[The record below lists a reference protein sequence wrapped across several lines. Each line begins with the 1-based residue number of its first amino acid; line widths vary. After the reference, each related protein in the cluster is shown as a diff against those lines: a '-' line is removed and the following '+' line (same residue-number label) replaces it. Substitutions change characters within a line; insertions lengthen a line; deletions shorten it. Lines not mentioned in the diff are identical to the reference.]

1 MRLRNHAANQK
12 DDRIKEEA
20 FVKCIHSSALFFP
33 LICLLFTVISFSPKL
48 RKKYNNREYKN
59 APVSL
64 VRRSKFLLVFSY
76 HILLLCCFLQFI
88 LVVYTISTIYAWYFC
103 ELHVQV
109 TWCIVKLS
117 MWQTLQKVENDTT
130 LHFFSFKKFFLKP
143 SQKRDFSRNIR
154 PKRKNT
160 INSVQVELQLSNL
173 TAAIWTY
180 CNYDCHLMVRKQIW
194 KVVGVMLVI
203 RFLLNQG
210 SLSFSKSSFSDQ

>member
-1 MRLRNHAANQK
+1 MRLRNHTANQK

-64 VRRSKFLLVFSY
+64 VRRSKFFLVFSY

-88 LVVYTISTIYAWYFC
+88 LVVYTISTIYAWYFR

-130 LHFFSFKKFFLKP
+130 LHFFSFKNF
-143 SQKRDFSRNIR
+143 
-154 PKRKNT
+154 
-160 INSVQVELQLSNL
+160 
-173 TAAIWTY
+173 
-180 CNYDCHLMVRKQIW
+180 
-194 KVVGVMLVI
+194 
-203 RFLLNQG
+203 
-210 SLSFSKSSFSDQ
+210 SLSHHKKETFQEILGQKEKTPSTQCKLNCNSLT